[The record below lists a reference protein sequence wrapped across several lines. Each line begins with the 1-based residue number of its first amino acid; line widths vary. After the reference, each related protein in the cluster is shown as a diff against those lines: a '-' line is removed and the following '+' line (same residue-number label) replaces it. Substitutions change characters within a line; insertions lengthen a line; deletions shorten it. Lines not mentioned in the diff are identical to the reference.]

1 MISKLLHLL
10 IFLALFLNHL
20 QAQPPGGGAR
30 QMGGAKMPSIGRI
43 YGKAIDS
50 KTKKPVDYAS
60 VTLLALQKDSMIS
73 GVLAESNGD
82 FNMEK
87 LPFGRFR
94 LRIQFIGYKP
104 FTLPIAITPN
114 TVEQDLG
121 DLKVEPDTKQLND
134 VVIEGERAPV
144 VMSIDRRTYNV
155 DKDISSRGGTAID
168 VMKNIPGLTVDA
180 DGNVALRNNSP
191 IVYID
196 GRPTTLT
203 LEQVPAD
210 QIDRIEV
217 ITNPSAKFD
226 ASASGGIVNVV
237 MKTNTKPGYNGMV
250 GASIGTNNRYAV
262 NGNINIKEKPFNFFA
277 SYNFN
282 ARQNPSKGYTNRTNL
297 SNEIP
302 TGSYNQNNS
311 NLSGNQMNNGRFGF
325 DYYVNNRNTLTL
337 SQNIMAGNF
346 NTDDNQTFTQRNAS
360 DSILSQGTRTTDQL
374 TNFNNYNSQLMWKRT
389 YPKQGKEWTT
399 DISYNNGKQSSDAL
413 YTTTNYSGSGATLPD
428 NPQLQKNIGS
438 GKNQMVNFQ
447 FDYTNPLTDS
457 SKFEWGVKSNYNT
470 SRTGLNVN
478 NFDYAENVYVPDT
491 FLTNDYKINTFINA
505 TYINYSGYLPFGGIG
520 YQAGVR
526 FEQTNFR
533 SELLNKGLSFDYIYP
548 DGTKNLA
555 KAFFPSLYLSKKI
568 NERNEVQLNFSRK
581 IDRPGRMQIM
591 PYIMFSD
598 KLNYQIGNPTL
609 APEFIN
615 LAEVNYNSIWDKVSW
630 LTSAYV
636 RYNQDPIT
644 QYVYRSTTDS
654 NVLITTFINGEANA
668 SYGWENTVK
677 FSFFKRKMDL
687 TLSGNTYHVTI
698 NANTASGT
706 LENSGWSWNAK
717 AMASYKLPAAF
728 TVQLNGSYEAPKI
741 VTQGT
746 TIPVYSMD
754 FSLNKDV
761 GKKLSFNFT
770 INDIFNTRRFGSD
783 FSTDYF
789 TQDLSR
795 RRDVRFFRVG
805 FTYRFGEWDTSLF
818 RKRKA
823 PNKDS
828 QGGGMDMDF

>member
-1 MISKLLHLL
+1 MCFHIVY
-10 IFLALFLNHL
+10 
-20 QAQPPGGGAR
+20 AQMPGGGR
-30 QMGGAKMPSIGRI
+30 PQGGAKMPAIGRL
-43 YGKAIDS
+43 YGKAIDA

-60 VTLLALQKDSMIS
+60 VTLLAMQKDSVIS
-73 GVLAESNGD
+73 GVLAQSNGD

-87 LPFGRFR
+87 LPFGKYR

-104 FTLPIAITPN
+104 FTLPVTITPN

-134 VVIEGERAPV
+134 VVVAGEKAPV

-155 DKDISSRGGTAID
+155 DKDISARGGTAID

-191 IVYID
+191 TIFID

-203 LEQVPAD
+203 LEQLPAD
-210 QIDRIEV
+210 QIERVEV
-217 ITNPSAKFD
+217 ITNPSAKYD

-237 MKTNTKPGYNGMV
+237 MKTNNKPGYNGMI
-250 GASIGTNNRYAV
+250 GANVGTNNRYGV
-262 NGNINIKEKPFNFFA
+262 NANINIKEKPFNFSA
-277 SYNFN
+277 SYNLN
-282 ARQNPSKGYTNRTNL
+282 TRDNPSKGYTNRTNL
-297 SNEIP
+297 TNELP
-302 TGSYNQNNS
+302 TSYYAQNNKNLSS
-311 NLSGNQMNNGRFGF
+311 NLMQHARFGL
-325 DYYVNNRNTLTL
+325 DYSVNNRNTLTL
-337 SQNIMAGNF
+337 SQSIMRGNF
-346 NTDDNQTFTQRNAS
+346 DQEDEQTFTQKNANDSVLSWGNRNT
-360 DSILSQGTRTTDQL
+360 SQETQFRNYTTQL
-374 TNFNNYNSQLMWKRT
+374 LWKRT

-399 DISYNNGKQSSDAL
+399 DISYNNGQQNSEAL
-413 YTTTNYSGSGATLPD
+413 FTTTNYDGSGAVLPN

-438 GKNQMVNFQ
+438 GRNQMGNFQ
-447 FDYTNPLTDS
+447 FDFTNPLTDS
-457 SKFEWGVKSNYNT
+457 SKLEWGVKSNYSI
-470 SRTGLNVN
+470 SRTGLNVSA
-478 NFDYAENVYVPDT
+478 FDYPTNAYIPDT
-491 FLTNDYKINTFINA
+491 FLTSDYKITSFINA
-505 TYINYSGYLPFGGIG
+505 AYVNYSGYVGGIG

-526 FEQTNFR
+526 FEQTNFTG
-533 SELLNKGLSFDYIYP
+533 ELVNKGLSFDYIYP
-548 DGTKNLA
+548 DGTENLA
-555 KAFFPSLYLSKKI
+555 KALFPSLYLSKKF

-581 IDRPGRMQIM
+581 IERPGRMQIM
-591 PYIMFSD
+591 PFIMFSD
-598 KLNYQIGNPTL
+598 KLNYQIGNPAL

-615 LAEVNYNSIWDKVSW
+615 LAEANYNSIWDNVSW
-630 LTSAYV
+630 LTSLYV

-654 NVLITTFINGEANA
+654 NVLITTFINGDANA

-687 TLSGNTYHVTI
+687 TLSGNTYHVNI

-717 AMASYKLPAAF
+717 AMLSYKLPAAF
-728 TVQLNGSYEAPKI
+728 TAQLNGSYEAPKI
-741 VTQGT
+741 ITQGT

-761 GKKLSFNFT
+761 NKKLSFNFT
-770 INDIFNTRRFGSD
+770 INDIFNTRRFGSN
-783 FSTDYF
+783 FETDYF

-805 FTYRFGEWDTSLF
+805 FTYRFGEWDSSLF
-818 RKRKA
+818 RKRKT
-823 PNKDS
+823 NNREG
-828 QGGGMDMDF
+828 QGGMDMDF